1 MVLVEYGRIC
11 AGSAGFVV
19 RADRAPG
26 CLSGFWVL
34 ALKDGGEEHPGT
46 SLPVVFWFLDLLVSW
61 LLGESLR
68 RRLAKRHANHY
79 MGSGPSIQD
88 RSYRCRF
95 RLDCVFGKTPEGS
108 LSSVTGIQSCTFC
121 RYSSPGRFPVV
132 HDKNPN
138 MDVLSV
144 LQPRMVP
151 FCL

>member
-1 MVLVEYGRIC
+1 MVLLEYGRIC

-34 ALKDGGEEHPGT
+34 TLKAGGEEHPGT
-46 SLPVVFWFLDLLVSW
+46 SLPVICWFLDLLVSW
-61 LLGESLR
+61 FLGESLR

-79 MGSGPSIQD
+79 MASGCSIQD

-121 RYSSPGRFPVV
+121 RCSDPGRFPF
-132 HDKNPN
+132 DGDPTP
-138 MDVLSV
+138 DPDFLSV
-144 LQPRMVP
+144 FRPRTVP
-151 FCL
+151 FCP